1 MGIPVNLPL
10 IPGFFYEVKPNHFRW
25 VFIRYKEPFVYYK
38 KCGKARHKS
47 TACRT
52 YIRDAERCMQD
63 HIIAI
68 CGGMIYNLIV
78 ARPAKPLFSN
88 KMRGLRNLDKFITTR
103 VNLFVYPYPPFSID
117 DDSES
122 DPSSN
127 DNDGNGKP
135 PQVQEQGEASMK
147 RKGKIII
154 LENHNLHRHRHRLLT
169 RQLPFLDPVQGRWNH
184 YVKKGVWIS

>member
-1 MGIPVNLPL
+1 MRLNPIISVGCLLGI
-10 IPGFFYEVKPNHFRW
+10 
-25 VFIRYKEPFVYYK
+25 
-38 KCGKARHKS
+38 KS
-47 TACRT
+47 LLSTTRSVERRGTSRLHVGPTLEMRKDACRT
-52 YIRDAERCMQD
+52 TSLLYVEGWYIIWLLLDRQNRSSQ
-63 HIIAI
+63 I
-68 CGGMIYNLIV
+68 
-78 ARPAKPLFSN
+78 
-88 KMRGLRNLDKFITTR
+88 RGLRNLDKFITTR